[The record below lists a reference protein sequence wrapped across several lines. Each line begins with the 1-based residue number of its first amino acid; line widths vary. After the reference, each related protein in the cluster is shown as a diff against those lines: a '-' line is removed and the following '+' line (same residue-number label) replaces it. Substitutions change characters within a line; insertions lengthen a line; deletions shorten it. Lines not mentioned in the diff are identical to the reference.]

1 MLYTFAPG
9 VQGAVC
15 LLRGTARTGSKV
27 SFTFSETKM
36 VVFGEGS
43 GHQFFFK
50 IYSGLG
56 LLQEPPDH
64 DDGELDRVPV

>member
-1 MLYTFAPG
+1 MYR
-9 VQGAVC
+9 GAVC
-15 LLRGTARTGSKV
+15 LLRGTVRTGSKV

-43 GHQFFFK
+43 GSGQQFFFK

-64 DDGELDRVPV
+64 DAGELDRVPV